1 VKVYNYFRSG
11 TSHRLRIALNLKGL
25 DWDYVAV
32 DLRAEAH
39 FDAAFKALN
48 PQGFVPTL
56 IDGDLVLTQS
66 PAIIEWLE
74 ERYPT
79 PALLPADLNDR
90 VRVRAL
96 AAVVGCDIHPLNN
109 RRVLEYLRHTL
120 GCDEAA
126 VLAWC
131 GTWIT
136 AGFEALEHMLAAG
149 PQRGSFCFGGQPG
162 LADAYL
168 VAQVES
174 ARRFK
179 LDVTPYPHICA
190 IDQACAALPAFV
202 KAAPRQQP
210 DAF

>member
-1 VKVYNYFRSG
+1 MKIYNYFRSG
-11 TSHRLRIALNLKGL
+11 TSHRLRIVLNLKEL

-48 PQGFVPTL
+48 PQGFVPML

-74 ERYPT
+74 ERYPQ
-79 PALLPADLNDR
+79 PPLLPADPNDR
-90 VRVRAL
+90 ARVRAL
-96 AAVVGCDIHPLNN
+96 AAIVGCDIHPLNN
-109 RRVLEYLRHTL
+109 RRVLETLRHTL

-131 GTWIT
+131 ATWIN
-136 AGFEALEHMLAAG
+136 AGFAALETMLAADLK
-149 PQRGSFCFGGQPG
+149 RGNFCFGDQPG
-162 LADAYL
+162 IADAYL

-179 LDVTPYPHICA
+179 IDLSAYPAICA
-190 IDQACAALPAFV
+190 VDRACAALPAFE
-202 KAAPRQQP
+202 KTSPQRQP

>member
-1 VKVYNYFRSG
+1 MKVYNYFRSG
-11 TSHRLRIALNLKGL
+11 TSHRLRIVLNLKGL
-25 DWDYVAV
+25 NWDYVAV

-56 IDGDLVLTQS
+56 VDGDLVLTQS

-74 ERYPT
+74 ERHPT
-79 PALLPADLNDR
+79 PALLPANANER
-90 VRVRAL
+90 ARVRAM
-96 AAVVGCDIHPLNN
+96 AALVGCDIHPLNN

-120 GCDEAA
+120 HCDEAA

-131 GTWIT
+131 GEWINS
-136 AGFEALEHMLAAG
+136 GFSALEQMLVSDTT
-149 PQRGSFCFGGQPG
+149 RGEFCFGQQPTV
-162 LADAYL
+162 ADAYL

-179 LDVTPYPHICA
+179 VDLSAYPHICA
-190 IDQACAALPAFV
+190 VDQACAALPAFTN
-202 KAAPRQQP
+202 AAPNRQP

>member
-1 VKVYNYFRSG
+1 MKIYNYFRSG
-11 TSHRLRIALNLKGL
+11 TSHRLRIVLNLKEL

-32 DLRAEAH
+32 DLRAVAH

-48 PQGFVPTL
+48 PQGLVPVL
-56 IDGDLVLTQS
+56 IDSDLVLTQS

-74 ERYPT
+74 ERYPN
-79 PALLPADLNDR
+79 PPLLPAGMNDR
-90 VRVRAL
+90 ARVRAL
-96 AAVVGCDIHPLNN
+96 AALVGCDIHPLNN

-131 GTWIT
+131 ATWIST
-136 AGFEALEHMLAAG
+136 GFAALEALLAND
-149 PQRGSFCFGGQPG
+149 PDRGNFCFGGQPG
-162 LADAYL
+162 IADAYL

-179 LDVTPYPHICA
+179 VDLSPYPCICA
-190 IDQACAALPAFV
+190 IDLACAALPAFV
-202 KAAPRQQP
+202 RAAPGQQP
-210 DAF
+210 DAW

>member
-1 VKVYNYFRSG
+1 MKVYNYFRSG
-11 TSHRLRIALNLKGL
+11 TSHRLRIVLNLKGL
-25 DWDYVAV
+25 NWDYVAV

-56 IDGDLVLTQS
+56 VDSDLVLTQS

-74 ERYPT
+74 ERHPT
-79 PALLPADLNDR
+79 PALLPANANER
-90 VRVRAL
+90 ARVRAM
-96 AAVVGCDIHPLNN
+96 AALVGCDIHPLNN

-120 GCDEAA
+120 HCDEAA

-131 GTWIT
+131 GEWINS
-136 AGFEALEHMLAAG
+136 GFSALEQMLVSDTT
-149 PQRGSFCFGGQPG
+149 RGEFCFGQQPTV
-162 LADAYL
+162 ADAYL

-179 LDVTPYPHICA
+179 VDLSAYPHICA
-190 IDQACAALPAFV
+190 VDQACAALPAFTN
-202 KAAPRQQP
+202 AAPNRQP